1 MGRTVAGRRG
11 LGEPRLHP
19 ASTHLSE
26 GLTLEP
32 TRLAVLLFRL
42 SGKQPDVLGDG
53 AAPACGSGE
62 PRPGSA
68 RPPASGRGPRE
79 DRTRPSARRCSPGRR
94 KTALYLKPGKA
105 CSPNLCSPFIS
116 QVTMVPSL
124 NFPVSKTETTEPCL
138 WRRLGAKG
146 GHRSEQPAPDL
157 AQSCA
162 PYVRTSRSCPRPR
175 GAGQALRGCSTLLN
189 CYVNILWRRLKGL
202 VFVFLNF

>member
-1 MGRTVAGRRG
+1 MVRTVAGRRG

-53 AAPACGSGE
+53 AAPACGSGG

-94 KTALYLKPGKA
+94 RTTLDLKPGKA
-105 CSPNLCSPFIS
+105 CSPNLCSPFPRS
-116 QVTMVPSL
+116 QWIQASTSPSL
-124 NFPVSKTETTEPCL
+124 KRRPQSPVCGGVWGQMGGTEASSPHPTL
-138 WRRLGAKG
+138 
-146 GHRSEQPAPDL
+146 HRA
-157 AQSCA
+157 
-162 PYVRTSRSCPRPR
+162 
-175 GAGQALRGCSTLLN
+175 ALHT
-189 CYVNILWRRLKGL
+189 
-202 VFVFLNF
+202 